1 MAAELQADY
10 TTGKTIYFL
19 LRNSVGQIWN
29 GSSFGAYA
37 TASYATYPI
46 TAAEQGTASG
56 FYTATMPSST
66 AGSYS
71 VEAKLQSGGS
81 PAETDLTVGAG
92 NLEWSGTAA
101 GVANATLNTQM
112 TESYAGVSTAPT
124 LAQAQ
129 FLIQQ
134 MIAGKFAISGTTITV
149 YKLDGTTTAATF
161 TLDSSTTP
169 TTRTRST

>member
-1 MAAELQADY
+1 MAAELQCDY
-10 TTGKTIYFL
+10 TTANNIYFL

-29 GSSFGAYA
+29 GASFGAYA
-37 TASYATYPI
+37 TGSYATYPI
-46 TAAEQGTASG
+46 AATEQGTASG
-56 FYTATMPSST
+56 FYTATMPTST
-66 AGSYS
+66 PGSYS
-71 VEAKLQSGGS
+71 VEAKLRAGGS

-134 MIAGKFAISGTTITV
+134 MIAGKYSISGTTISI
-149 YKLDGTTTAATF
+149 YKLDGVTVAATF
-161 TLDSSTTP
+161 TLDSTTP
-169 TTRTRST
+169 SNRTRAT